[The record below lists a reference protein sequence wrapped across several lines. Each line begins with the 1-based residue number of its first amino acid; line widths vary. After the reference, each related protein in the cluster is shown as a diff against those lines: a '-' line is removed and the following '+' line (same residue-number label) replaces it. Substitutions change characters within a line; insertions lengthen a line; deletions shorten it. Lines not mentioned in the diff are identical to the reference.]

1 MDIESL
7 NTFDILAMLDV
18 PPDQVSGYIDI
29 SMMVAIRIQRGY
41 MTMDMGSNGLYEIS
55 GLFL

>member
-1 MDIESL
+1 MDIEPL

-18 PPDQVSGYIDI
+18 PVLPADQVSGYIDI
-29 SMMVAIRIQRGY
+29 SSVDTGQW
-41 MTMDMGSNGLYEIS
+41 TLDSNGLYERT